1 MNIAITH
8 TTTFDYSEDISESA
22 MEVRLAPATNER
34 QTLRSHQLQVTPRV
48 TLLPY
53 RDYFGSTVQFF
64 TVSARYRRLAVVS
77 TSVVETYPTNP
88 FLLPEGAAPGH
99 EPSASLYDYLQFGG
113 PVGRHPELLHLAAA
127 FRDER
132 PLLERLTALN
142 QTINRRLDYRP
153 LVTQVDSALDDV
165 LALGQGVCQDFAHLM
180 IGVCRE
186 LGVPARY
193 VSGYLYTP
201 PSAGARGSGASHAWC
216 ECFLPGAGWKGFD
229 PSNDLLVDDQY
240 VQIATGRD
248 YRDVPPTKGV
258 YRGSAQEVI
267 AVSVRTEQL
276 EPQWGGARLS
286 PGKNSER

>member
-1 MNIAITH
+1 MIVSIVH
-8 TTTFDYSEDISESA
+8 TTTFDYSDDISESA
-22 MEVRLAPATNER
+22 MEVRLAPASNER
-34 QTLRSHQLQVTPRV
+34 QVVRSHVLHVTPRV
-48 TLLPY
+48 KLLPY
-53 RDYFGSTVQFF
+53 TDYFGTTVQFF
-64 TVSARYRRLAVVS
+64 TVPSRYRRLSVVS
-77 TSVVETYPTNP
+77 TSVVETLPANP
-88 FLLPEGAAPGH
+88 FLLPEPDAEEPEAPG
-99 EPSASLYDYLQFGG
+99 ALYDYLRFGG
-113 PVGRHPELLHLAAA
+113 PVGRHPELVTLAAA

-201 PSAGARGSGASHAWC
+201 PSANARGSGASHAWC
-216 ECFLPGAGWKGFD
+216 ECYLPGVGWKGFD
-229 PSNDLLVDDQY
+229 PTNDLLVDDQY

-248 YRDVPPTKGV
+248 YRDVPPTKGI

-267 AVSVRTEQL
+267 SVSVRTEKV
-276 EPQWGGARLS
+276 EPQRGGAR
-286 PGKNSER
+286 NIVI

>member
-8 TTTFDYSEDISESA
+8 TTTFDYSDDISESA
-22 MEVRLAPATNER
+22 MEVRLAPASNER

-48 TLLPY
+48 KLLPY
-53 RDYFGSTVQFF
+53 RDYFGSTVHFF
-64 TVSARYRRLAVVS
+64 TAPGHYRRLAVVS
-77 TSVVETYPTNP
+77 TSVVETFPTNP
-88 FLLPEGAAPGH
+88 FLRLEGGTGQ
-99 EPSASLYDYLQFGG
+99 EPLEPLYDYLQFGG
-113 PVGRHPELLHLAAA
+113 PVGRHPELASIAAA
-127 FRDER
+127 FGDER

-153 LVTQVDSALDDV
+153 LVTQVDSVLDDV

-201 PSAGARGSGASHAWC
+201 PSAGARGGGASHAWC
-216 ECFLPGAGWKGFD
+216 ECYLPGAGWKGFD
-229 PSNDLLVDDQY
+229 PTNDLLVDDQY

-248 YRDVPPTKGV
+248 YRDVPPTKGI

-267 AVSVRTEQL
+267 AVSVRTEKL
-276 EPQWGGARLS
+276 EPKRGGAR
-286 PGKNSER
+286 R

>member
-22 MEVRLAPATNER
+22 MEVRLAPATNAR

-48 TLLPY
+48 KLLPY
-53 RDYFGSTVQFF
+53 RDYFGSSVQFF
-64 TVSARYRRLAVVS
+64 TVPARYRRLSVVS
-77 TSVVETYPTNP
+77 TSVVETFPTNP
-88 FLLPEGAAPGH
+88 FLLPEGDAPGQ
-99 EPSASLYDYLQFGG
+99 ESSETLYDYLQFGG
-113 PVGRHPELLHLAAA
+113 PVGRHPELATLAAA

-132 PLLERLTALN
+132 AMLERLTALN

-186 LGVPARY
+186 LAVPARY

-201 PSAGARGSGASHAWC
+201 PSVSARGSGASHAWC
-216 ECFLPGAGWKGFD
+216 ECYLPGAGWKGFD

-248 YRDVPPTKGV
+248 YRDVPPTKGI

-267 AVSVRTEQL
+267 AVSVRTEQV
-276 EPQWGGARLS
+276 EPPRGGART
-286 PGKNSER
+286 